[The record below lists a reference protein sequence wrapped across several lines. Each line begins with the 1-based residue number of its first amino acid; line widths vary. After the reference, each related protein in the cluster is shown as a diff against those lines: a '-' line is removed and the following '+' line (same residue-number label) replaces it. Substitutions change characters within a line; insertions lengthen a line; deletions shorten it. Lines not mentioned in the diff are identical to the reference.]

1 MGNKVVG
8 ERIELRRK
16 QLGLTLDDIAREIG
30 VAKSTIQRYE
40 SGNIENIKLPVIEAI
55 ANFMS
60 VNPSWLCGKTDDMTP
75 EKETHQISDA
85 DIKAAFWGGEKDL
98 APEEV
103 EELWQDVKD
112 YIKFKTEQKRK
123 GK

>member
-1 MGNKVVG
+1 MGKLSDVIDARLKELGIPGSKMCDDLSMSRSTLTELRKGRATTLKAEKAAAIASYLGLSVEELVG
-8 ERIELRRK
+8 KEKPNNERI
-16 QLGLTLDDIAREIG
+16 I
-30 VAKSTIQRYE
+30 
-40 SGNIENIKLPVIEAI
+40 N
-55 ANFMS
+55 
-60 VNPSWLCGKTDDMTP
+60 
-75 EKETHQISDA
+75 DA

-112 YIKFKTEQKRK
+112 YVKFKTEQKRK